1 MKTVFE
7 MLQQLAHI
15 QNQFRSQVGSLRFL
29 TQNETIGL
37 IYRDNLAL
45 PSTEAA
51 NERPFIKCLRY
62 IA

>member
-1 MKTVFE
+1 MKTAFE
-7 MLQQLAHI
+7 MLQQIAHI
-15 QNQFRSQVGSLRFL
+15 QNQFSSQVDSLRFL

-37 IYRDNLAL
+37 IHRDNLAL

-51 NERPFIKCLRY
+51 HERLFIKCLRY